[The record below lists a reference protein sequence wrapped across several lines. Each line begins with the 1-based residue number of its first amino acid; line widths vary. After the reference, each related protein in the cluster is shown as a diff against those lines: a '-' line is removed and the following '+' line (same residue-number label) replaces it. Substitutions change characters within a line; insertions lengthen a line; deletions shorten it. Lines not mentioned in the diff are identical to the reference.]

1 MKFKSLAFALTLLA
15 GNSAMAACTETFNL
29 GVMGPPALRVI
40 GNDFRSTQRFEDC
53 YNFTIGGPANAF
65 GLTFEFDGSVR
76 RNIDLTSITLSGGSL
91 AQSISDTSTG
101 SFSFSSLLAGAYQ
114 LVVMGNVSGR
124 NGGFLGGG
132 WVGYTGALATTAA
145 AGVTPPVPEPE
156 TYAMLAIGL
165 LAVGSVMRKRNQQ
178 A

>member
-15 GNSAMAACTETFNL
+15 GSPAMAACTETFNL
-29 GVMGPPALRVI
+29 GVMGSPALRFI
-40 GNDFRSTQRFEDC
+40 GNDFTSSQRFEDC
-53 YNFTIGGPANAF
+53 YNFTLSGPSNAF

-91 AQSISDTSTG
+91 AHSMSDTST
-101 SFSFSSLLAGAYQ
+101 STFSFSNLLAGAYQ
-114 LVVMGNVSGR
+114 LVVMGDVTGR

-132 WVGYTGALATTAA
+132 WVGYVGALATSAA
-145 AGVTPPVPEPE
+145 TVTPPVPEPE

-165 LAVGSVMRKRNQQ
+165 LAVGSVMRKRNLQ